1 MIDNIITYSPY
12 SPFYVTR
19 TLANGSAVSLSHNT
33 DGNLICIVQRLRFSG
48 FIIYPISFFLYS
60 PFTGRVKGK

>member
-19 TLANGSAVSLSHNT
+19 TLANGSAVYWSRDT
-33 DGNLICIVQRLRFSG
+33 EKFW
-48 FIIYPISFFLYS
+48 
-60 PFTGRVKGK
+60 